1 MKFQNKD
8 FLKIAVEKYTLTI
21 RKRLNLYFSKFQYF
35 IYENVLVAKKM
46 NNFEANNAIGI
57 EWIREIKL

>member
-35 IYENVLVAKKM
+35 IYENVLVAKK
-46 NNFEANNAIGI
+46 NE
-57 EWIREIKL
+57 